1 MWRLGMVSVVAL
13 GSLTAWAQGA
23 AHKVEQGLKPNS
35 HTATDGPAEARGLIQ
50 TSQSL
55 PVPQK
60 PEDSSAQAE
69 ASSPNKPKE
78 GLLGPVPAVQG
89 ADVELQPA
97 PPAAAAMQNVQPQGD
112 QSSATGAPALLPS
125 SGSVTAPYGEISGLV
140 KSGNT
145 PLPGVVVSAA
155 NTLTGKKYST
165 STDVDGTFKI
175 SVGGKGRY
183 VVRAEFSAFAP
194 VTQEV
199 LLNDQNRS
207 GKADLAMVLLSR
219 AQQNAEQEQRQQI
232 GQQLG
237 GRAGMQQLA
246 LSGGGDPGGLA
257 AGGNPDAASLAG
269 AGLPNAGLAAD
280 GGNESVAI
288 SGAQGRAEQ
297 NMFDPG
303 EMQDRLADLR
313 DQLGRQGG
321 GSGTI
326 SLGGATANIQMMGG
340 GGFGGGGF
348 AGGGGP
354 MIIMMGGGG
363 GGRGM
368 RGFNVNKPHG
378 SIFFNYGG
386 AALDAKP
393 YSLNGQPESKAS
405 YNQKRFGATIGGPLN
420 IPHIYKGGT
429 KTFLFGNY
437 SGSRST
443 NPYDVFSTVPTLAE
457 RGGDFGTLQVTAI
470 NPAAAGLLNF
480 IPQPNLPGNTRN
492 FHFVSAS
499 ASDSDTG
506 FIRFNHNFGPQQAGL
521 LGALG
526 LGGAGGNRGGG
537 GRQGRQ
543 GQQQNQKRD
552 TSHWSQSIN
561 GMFIYNN
568 IRNSVL
574 NPFPGLGGKQSIQNY
589 NVNFGHTAAK
599 GLFLNSLRFN
609 YNRSGINI
617 ANNFTNRTNIEA
629 QLGIT
634 GVSQRPADYGLPNL
648 NFSPQFSN
656 LQDTTPVLRTTQ
668 NISIGDSMSL
678 TRGKH
683 SWSWGTDFRRQ
694 LLDASNASNARGTFI
709 FTGAA
714 SGVPFADFL
723 LGFAQ
728 ETSLQS
734 GASEYNFRSNSF
746 DLYVQDNWRAGK
758 NLTFNLGLRY
768 EYVTPFSELNNQQV
782 NLDVAPDFSAV
793 APVQPG
799 QTGPITGK
807 QYPAGLVHPDKN
819 NFAPRVGVAWKPWQ
833 KTVVR
838 AGYGV
843 NYNIGQYGQMASQLG
858 FQPPFAEAQI
868 NPAQTP
874 TSLTLQNGFPAAINN
889 SASHITNTYAVD
901 PDYALAYV
909 QSWNLNIQQEIKTSL
924 VVNIGYTGAKG
935 THLDIVRAPDQLPT
949 GGPRFAPC
957 TPITPAA
964 VSCVQPFLFESSQGS
979 SILHQGTLRVRKRLR
994 HGLSV
999 GGTYTYSKSIDDA
1012 SSIGGGATVVAQ
1024 NDLDIAAE
1032 RGLSSFNQ
1040 QHRFVADY
1048 LYELPFGK
1056 DKKWLTSASGPQKI
1070 LSGISVSGNVL
1081 LASGFPFSP
1090 RFFGTS
1096 NDLSRG
1102 TTGAAR
1108 PDATG
1113 QPIQLGNSTIQQWF
1127 NTGAFAA
1134 PAGVF
1139 GTAGRNTIIGPGTV
1153 QFDMSISKNIQ
1164 LKEMQ
1169 GMELRLSA
1177 SNVFNT
1183 VHFTQID
1190 STFGSPTFGQVTGA
1204 GAMRKAQLTARYRF

>member
-1 MWRLGMVSVVAL
+1 
-13 GSLTAWAQGA
+13 
-23 AHKVEQGLKPNS
+23 
-35 HTATDGPAEARGLIQ
+35 
-50 TSQSL
+50 
-55 PVPQK
+55 
-60 PEDSSAQAE
+60 
-69 ASSPNKPKE
+69 
-78 GLLGPVPAVQG
+78 
-89 ADVELQPA
+89 
-97 PPAAAAMQNVQPQGD
+97 
-112 QSSATGAPALLPS
+112 
-125 SGSVTAPYGEISGLV
+125 
-140 KSGNT
+140 
-145 PLPGVVVSAA
+145 
-155 NTLTGKKYST
+155 
-165 STDVDGTFKI
+165 
-175 SVGGKGRY
+175 
-183 VVRAEFSAFAP
+183 
-194 VTQEV
+194 
-199 LLNDQNRS
+199 
-207 GKADLAMVLLSR
+207 
-219 AQQNAEQEQRQQI
+219 
-232 GQQLG
+232 
-237 GRAGMQQLA
+237 
-246 LSGGGDPGGLA
+246 
-257 AGGNPDAASLAG
+257 
-269 AGLPNAGLAAD
+269 
-280 GGNESVAI
+280 
-288 SGAQGRAEQ
+288 
-297 NMFDPG
+297 
-303 EMQDRLADLR
+303 
-313 DQLGRQGG
+313 
-321 GSGTI
+321 
-326 SLGGATANIQMMGG
+326 
-340 GGFGGGGF
+340 
-348 AGGGGP
+348 
-354 MIIMMGGGG
+354 
-363 GGRGM
+363 
-368 RGFNVNKPHG
+368 
-378 SIFFNYGG
+378 
-386 AALDAKP
+386 
-393 YSLNGQPESKAS
+393 
-405 YNQKRFGATIGGPLN
+405 
-420 IPHIYKGGT
+420 
-429 KTFLFGNY
+429 
-437 SGSRST
+437 
-443 NPYDVFSTVPTLAE
+443 
-457 RGGDFGTLQVTAI
+457 
-470 NPAAAGLLNF
+470 
-480 IPQPNLPGNTRN
+480 
-492 FHFVSAS
+492 
-499 ASDSDTG
+499 
-506 FIRFNHNFGPQQAGL
+506 
-521 LGALG
+521 
-526 LGGAGGNRGGG
+526 
-537 GRQGRQ
+537 
-543 GQQQNQKRD
+543 
-552 TSHWSQSIN
+552 
-561 GMFIYNN
+561 
-568 IRNSVL
+568 
-574 NPFPGLGGKQSIQNY
+574 
-589 NVNFGHTAAK
+589 
-599 GLFLNSLRFN
+599 
-609 YNRSGINI
+609 
-617 ANNFTNRTNIEA
+617 
-629 QLGIT
+629 
-634 GVSQRPADYGLPNL
+634 
-648 NFSPQFSN
+648 
-656 LQDTTPVLRTTQ
+656 
-668 NISIGDSMSL
+668 MSL

-694 LLDASNASNARGTFI
+694 MLDASNASNARGTFI

-746 DLYVQDNWRAGK
+746 DFFVQDNWRAGK

-874 TSLTLQNGFPAAINN
+874 TSLTLQNGFPAAVNN

-957 TPITPAA
+957 TPTTPAA

-999 GGTYTYSKSIDDA
+999 GGTYTYSKSIDNA

-1127 NTGAFAA
+1127 NTAAFAA

>member
-1 MWRLGMVSVVAL
+1 
-13 GSLTAWAQGA
+13 
-23 AHKVEQGLKPNS
+23 
-35 HTATDGPAEARGLIQ
+35 
-50 TSQSL
+50 
-55 PVPQK
+55 
-60 PEDSSAQAE
+60 
-69 ASSPNKPKE
+69 
-78 GLLGPVPAVQG
+78 
-89 ADVELQPA
+89 
-97 PPAAAAMQNVQPQGD
+97 
-112 QSSATGAPALLPS
+112 
-125 SGSVTAPYGEISGLV
+125 
-140 KSGNT
+140 
-145 PLPGVVVSAA
+145 
-155 NTLTGKKYST
+155 
-165 STDVDGTFKI
+165 
-175 SVGGKGRY
+175 
-183 VVRAEFSAFAP
+183 
-194 VTQEV
+194 
-199 LLNDQNRS
+199 
-207 GKADLAMVLLSR
+207 
-219 AQQNAEQEQRQQI
+219 
-232 GQQLG
+232 
-237 GRAGMQQLA
+237 
-246 LSGGGDPGGLA
+246 
-257 AGGNPDAASLAG
+257 
-269 AGLPNAGLAAD
+269 
-280 GGNESVAI
+280 
-288 SGAQGRAEQ
+288 
-297 NMFDPG
+297 
-303 EMQDRLADLR
+303 
-313 DQLGRQGG
+313 
-321 GSGTI
+321 
-326 SLGGATANIQMMGG
+326 
-340 GGFGGGGF
+340 
-348 AGGGGP
+348 
-354 MIIMMGGGG
+354 
-363 GGRGM
+363 
-368 RGFNVNKPHG
+368 
-378 SIFFNYGG
+378 
-386 AALDAKP
+386 
-393 YSLNGQPESKAS
+393 
-405 YNQKRFGATIGGPLN
+405 
-420 IPHIYKGGT
+420 
-429 KTFLFGNY
+429 
-437 SGSRST
+437 
-443 NPYDVFSTVPTLAE
+443 
-457 RGGDFGTLQVTAI
+457 
-470 NPAAAGLLNF
+470 
-480 IPQPNLPGNTRN
+480 
-492 FHFVSAS
+492 
-499 ASDSDTG
+499 
-506 FIRFNHNFGPQQAGL
+506 
-521 LGALG
+521 
-526 LGGAGGNRGGG
+526 
-537 GRQGRQ
+537 
-543 GQQQNQKRD
+543 
-552 TSHWSQSIN
+552 
-561 GMFIYNN
+561 MFIYNN

-574 NPFPGLGGKQSIQNY
+574 NPFPGLGGKQSIQNF
-589 NVNFGHTAAK
+589 NMNFGHTASK
-599 GLFLNSLRFN
+599 GLFVNSLRFN
-609 YNRSGINI
+609 YNRNGINI

-648 NFSPQFSN
+648 ILSPQFSS

-694 LLDASNASNARGTFI
+694 MFDASNASNARGTFI

-746 DLYVQDNWRAGK
+746 DFFVQDNWRAGK

-843 NYNIGQYGQMASQLG
+843 NYNIGQYGQMATQLG
-858 FQPPFAEAQI
+858 FQPPFAEAQT
-868 NPAQTP
+868 NPAQTT

-901 PDYALAYV
+901 PDYRLAYV

-924 VVNIGYTGAKG
+924 VVNVGYTGAKG

-949 GGPRFAPC
+949 GGPRFPAC
-957 TPITPAA
+957 TPTTPAA
-964 VSCVQPFLFESSQGS
+964 ASCVQPFLLESSQGA

-1127 NTGAFAA
+1127 NTAAFAA

-1204 GAMRKAQLTARYRF
+1204 GAMRKAQMTARYRF